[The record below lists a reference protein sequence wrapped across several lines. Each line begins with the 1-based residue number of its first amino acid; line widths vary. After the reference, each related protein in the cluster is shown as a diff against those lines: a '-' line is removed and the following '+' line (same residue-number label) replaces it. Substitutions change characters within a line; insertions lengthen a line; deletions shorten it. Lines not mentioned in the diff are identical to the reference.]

1 MSNTESKQLQYE
13 IGDRAYLV
21 TKQKIAELP
30 EKDKKILDSI
40 SKVEIGRY
48 DINCKILM
56 MIADIYNNNAIDAF
70 DTIFKLGFIKGKR
83 SMRNKINRE
92 DKTNG

>member
-1 MSNTESKQLQYE
+1 MTYAESEQLKYE
-13 IGDRAYLV
+13 IGKRAYLV

-30 EKDKKILDSI
+30 EKDKKFLDNI
-40 SKVEIGRY
+40 SKVEIGRC
-48 DINCKILM
+48 DIDCKILM